1 MPYYV
6 FAWIASFS
14 AGIYVVI
21 MKLTSKYSIKNPW
34 FFNFLWAIAVMFF
47 TGIPALFRG
56 ASLPQD
62 WLPVILASIFSAL
75 FHAGFIF
82 SVSLLDVSTLSP
94 LFNFRSVFAVL
105 LGVLFLGE
113 YFSTLQWIIIG
124 GIVIAGVLATID
136 ENFSLKSFF
145 KPAIAV
151 GLLTMLFLA
160 ISNALTKQALVNNEL
175 WTANFW
181 IALLKLIV
189 IIPTIPLFYKDFSRI
204 KFNQIASISLLAVF
218 STFANVT
225 SSIGYRTNV
234 GVSSLIMAVPF
245 SMIMV
250 FILSFFAPKL
260 LEKHSLKVYALRFI
274 AAIIMI
280 YGTTYLY

>member
-1 MPYYV
+1 MPYYA

-34 FFNFLWAIAVMFF
+34 FFNFLWAFTVMLF
-47 TGIPALFRG
+47 TGLPALFNG
-56 ASLPQD
+56 AGFPRD
-62 WLPVILASIFSAL
+62 WLPVFLTAVFSAL
-75 FHAGFIF
+75 FHAAFIF

-113 YFSTLQWIIIG
+113 YFSTIQWIIIG
-124 GIVIAGVLATID
+124 AIVVAGALATID
-136 ENFSLKSFF
+136 EKFSLKSFF

-160 ISNALTKQALVNNEL
+160 SSNALTKQALVNNDL
-175 WTANFW
+175 WTTNLW
-181 IALLKLIV
+181 VSLLKFVI
-189 IIPTIPLFYKDFSRI
+189 IIPTIPLFYKDFYKI
-204 KFNQIASISLLAVF
+204 KFNQIASVGLLAIF
-218 STFANVT
+218 STIANVT

-245 SMIMV
+245 SMITV

-280 YGTTYLY
+280 YGTTFLY